1 MKKILSLFI
10 AAAIIVLP
18 SIVMA
23 GGTPKKINSKT
34 FHMVF
39 EGKQSIE
46 TSYKNFYIYRYYDPQ
61 TPAMCYVVLDKN
73 TNSSIYQIINMSCV
87 RIKKRWKN
95 V

>member
-46 TSYKNFYIYRYYDPQ
+46 TSIQPPFNKNKDDYI
-61 TPAMCYVVLDKN
+61 K
-73 TNSSIYQIINMSCV
+73 
-87 RIKKRWKN
+87 
-95 V
+95 